1 MKIHQSFYAN
11 KVLEKFNHTNCS
23 SVYIPAD
30 PGIKLVAANSKA
42 NEKFY
47 PYREAIGSL
56 MYLAVCTRPD
66 LAYIVGVQSRY
77 MENPDTTHWQGIKRV
92 FKYLKGSIDRGI
104 TYKINSQDATF
115 SMYCDSDWG
124 GDNDTRKS
132 TSGWIGFINGGP
144 VTWTSRKQTVI
155 ATSTTDAEF
164 VALCSATKMVM
175 CTRKLLQEIG
185 ETQEAATSMYWPF
198 LL

>member
-11 KVLEKFNHTNCS
+11 KVLEKFNHTTCS

-30 PGIKLVAANSKA
+30 PGIKFVAANSKA
-42 NEKFY
+42 NEKVFA
-47 PYREAIGSL
+47 YREAIGSL
-56 MYLAVCTRPD
+56 MYLAVSTRPH
-66 LAYIVGVQSRY
+66 LAYIVGVLSRY

-92 FKYLKGSIDRGI
+92 FKYLKRSIDRGI

-144 VTWTSRKQTVI
+144 VSWTSRKQTVT
-155 ATSTTDAEF
+155 ATSTTLKQSLWRCA
-164 VALCSATKMVM
+164 VQLK
-175 CTRKLLQEIG
+175 R
-185 ETQEAATSMYWPF
+185 
-198 LL
+198 